1 MKGRAG
7 GRKAGGGSQLVTYF
21 TVFVLTAATVWIA
34 YQLLLRSQG
43 VAAHHA
49 RASLKV
55 QCQRLAEETRPEPTN
70 TSVSCVS
77 CVAQPPNPNAPLRVT
92 RACLRSIRTPQTPT
106 QTLTFRLS

>member
-70 TSVSCVS
+70 TS
-77 CVAQPPNPNAPLRVT
+77 CVALLAESNSTSCFKLPNAP
-92 RACLRSIRTPQTPT
+92 TPL
-106 QTLTFRLS
+106 LTFLQSHQVLCCF